1 MESTFDHAV
10 RGHGFYTKLFLSF
23 VWFFYFKL
31 SNITCIILFT
41 RKTFTFPSQQR
52 ELGIPPGWFYLGN
65 KTVSFVE
72 FIGIS
77 VILPSPSVSS
87 FFIKA
92 SHFFLLIAWLI
103 LPSSAVVMKP
113 ELSLSI
119 ACRHGEF
126 FYQRETSS
134 LHTHLECEDGS
145 VEVLRLSLLINVL
158 LQHLRPPIILSRGGN
173 RRIKCSPL
181 CKVKE
186 GVFLNESRFVCD
198 SV

>member
-1 MESTFDHAV
+1 M
-10 RGHGFYTKLFLSF
+10 
-23 VWFFYFKL
+23 
-31 SNITCIILFT
+31 
-41 RKTFTFPSQQR
+41 
-52 ELGIPPGWFYLGN
+52 
-65 KTVSFVE
+65 E

-92 SHFFLLIAWLI
+92 SHFFLLMAWLI

-145 VEVLRLSLLINVL
+145 VEVLRLSLLINVF
-158 LQHLRPPIILSRGGN
+158 LQHLRSPNSQSEGDKTQADCLYLFAKLRKASFSMNPDSFVILFNLNIKIHRYLSLPAFIGN
-173 RRIKCSPL
+173 NNAISAIKSSGQ
-181 CKVKE
+181 V
-186 GVFLNESRFVCD
+186 VH
-198 SV
+198 